1 MGEAVENPSWPRTR
15 GRCIWLHNELAS
27 GLDMEQVKYG
37 LQRLSLR
44 ADVGLVTR
52 LHSKVAEDELSLQ
65 RPKKII
71 ENTPG

>member
-1 MGEAVENPSWPRTR
+1 
-15 GRCIWLHNELAS
+15 
-27 GLDMEQVKYG
+27 MEQVKYG